1 VLKNFFRAKPRGKA
15 LFTSD
20 CMAAAGAPSG
30 IYRIAHHELEVGED
44 RVVRAPGTS
53 GFAGS
58 ALSPD
63 EGVRNIQRWLDIEEM
78 EARRLFSTAIADA
91 FGLPALK

>member
-1 VLKNFFRAKPRGKA
+1 
-15 LFTSD
+15 
-20 CMAAAGAPSG
+20 MAAAGAPSG
-30 IYRIAHHELEVGED
+30 RYRIAHHELVVGED

-63 EGVRNIQRWLDIEEM
+63 EGVRNIRRWLGLDEA
-78 EARRLFSTAIADA
+78 EARRLFSTAIADS
-91 FGLPALK
+91 FDVVLPLLP